1 MKYFRF
7 LFEEI
12 NGCFMHFVELT
23 ESDAEER
30 MRILYLKSM
39 ENKEDLKKDSECFA
53 CPTHVD
59 LVVLGQNDLRT
70 RETWKRLS
78 EHTEADLLVLAGE
91 DSGEDLKAGEIIQLS
106 ESKPFWCWRKRD
118 WNTFLKTYENGSV
131 VMMHGLDSGG
141 EDRRLIEDCVMSV
154 KATNQCRRCHG
165 SRQPDGYGC
174 ALGCVLHQDYDLCK
188 YQGEGQQMGQLTG
201 TVLLAGVTN
210 GDSIRQFQADLEQQP
225 WKMRFLALPKENQKT
240 EISGNCEIWNL
251 PADNEH
257 KTYYIS
263 MEAEMEA
270 VFAKQICEKGY
281 YHIPVVLR
289 EEQGICCSGLMKYQ
303 EK

>member
-7 LFEEI
+7 LFEET

-23 ESDAEER
+23 ESDTEEQ

-39 ENKEDLKKDSECFA
+39 ENKADLKKDSECFA

-91 DSGEDLKAGEIIQLS
+91 DSESDLKAGEIIQLS
-106 ESKPFWCWRKRD
+106 ESKPFWRWKKMD
-118 WNTFLKTYENGSV
+118 WNIFLKTYENGSV

-141 EDRRLIEDCVMSV
+141 ENRRTIEDCVMSV

-165 SRQPDGYGC
+165 SQQPDGYGC

-210 GDSIRQFQADLEQQP
+210 GDSIRQFQADMELQP
-225 WKMRFLALPKENQKT
+225 WELRFLALPKENQKT
-240 EISGNCEIWNL
+240 EISGNREIWNL
-251 PADNEH
+251 PADDEH

-263 MEAEMEA
+263 MEEEMDA
-270 VFAKQICEKGY
+270 VFAKQICEKGF
-281 YHIPVVLR
+281 YHVPCVL
-289 EEQGICCSGLMKYQ
+289 GKGKGLCCSGLMKYQ